1 MEAPGRRTT
10 YKVEDGDVVEVT
22 ELPVLA
28 GGREIKIVLPQPID
42 LDQDVA
48 RAMGATAS
56 PAASEDAKGKDRQH
70 RDQAFGKYRQ
80 SSHKFVVSFHR
91 QVILPGK
98 GYPYFRSP
106 RARRY
111 PMDGLNKV
119 ILAAPRGFCAG
130 VAYAIEVVDLALR
143 VYGAPLYVRHAI
155 VHNEWVVSNFEKR
168 GVIFIENIEDI
179 PNGSTVVFSAHGVAP
194 AVREAAK
201 ERSLNVIDATCPLV
215 TKVHRE
221 AARYA
226 AQGYAMLYIGH
237 RGHVEAE
244 GTMGEAPGRM
254 ILIDNVAEAEIVM
267 PPEGKLAVVTQTTLS
282 VDEVERILS
291 VLKRR
296 FPHLELPPKEDICY
310 ATTNRQIAVKA
321 LADKCDLVLVVGS
334 KTSSNSNR
342 LREVAASCGK
352 PSFLIMSSDEVL
364 PEWSAFDVIGVTSGA
379 STPEALVEEI
389 VGKLL
394 QMSPWSEVAVS
405 TTVDEDVTFIPPRD
419 LIALARSQ

>member
-1 MEAPGRRTT
+1 
-10 YKVEDGDVVEVT
+10 
-22 ELPVLA
+22 
-28 GGREIKIVLPQPID
+28 
-42 LDQDVA
+42 
-48 RAMGATAS
+48 
-56 PAASEDAKGKDRQH
+56 
-70 RDQAFGKYRQ
+70 
-80 SSHKFVVSFHR
+80 
-91 QVILPGK
+91 
-98 GYPYFRSP
+98 
-106 RARRY
+106 
-111 PMDGLNKV
+111 
-119 ILAAPRGFCAG
+119 
-130 VAYAIEVVDLALR
+130 
-143 VYGAPLYVRHAI
+143 
-155 VHNEWVVSNFEKR
+155 
-168 GVIFIENIEDI
+168 
-179 PNGSTVVFSAHGVAP
+179 
-194 AVREAAK
+194 
-201 ERSLNVIDATCPLV
+201 
-215 TKVHRE
+215 
-221 AARYA
+221 
-226 AQGYAMLYIGH
+226 MLYIGH

-254 ILIDNVAEAEIVM
+254 ILIDNVAEAETVM